1 MVASELLPV
10 LMNGTPGQGKAKK
23 ERKKSIYLSFKYVY
37 GIILDFLAMTP
48 VDLRILVAAC
58 KQEHTSNRA
67 ESDQNFNHSKALSI

>member
-1 MVASELLPV
+1 MVASKLLPV
-10 LMNGTPGQGKAKK
+10 LMNGTPGQGKA
-23 ERKKSIYLSFKYVY
+23 RKKSIYLSFKYVY

-48 VDLRILVAAC
+48 VDLRILMAAC